1 MTMCL
6 HDGKAQDI
14 EFWLPSY
21 RTALALLSVCMSVN
35 VRARVCVFA
44 CEHMRMHKI
53 HQGVLIYSN
62 ELGRITRR

>member
-1 MTMCL
+1 MYVTMCL

-35 VRARVCVFA
+35 VRARVCF
-44 CEHMRMHKI
+44 CMRAHAHAQNTPRGANLFK
-53 HQGVLIYSN
+53 
-62 ELGRITRR
+62 